1 MAGRRAERVGR
12 QVVQSLA
19 SVVESGVHDPRLVG
33 ITFTSASASD
43 DLRNVKVFYTV
54 FGQDKAVR
62 DAARDGL
69 KAASGF
75 LRRELAHR
83 LSLRYVPALSFAYDT
98 TVYTS
103 ERIDQLLRESPDP
116 RDPQGPEDPE
126 DPQDPQD
133 PEAADNP
140 EDS

>member
-19 SVVESGVHDPRLVG
+19 SVVESGVHDPRLFG

-43 DLRNVKVFYTV
+43 DLRNVRVFYTV
-54 FGQDKAVR
+54 FGEDKAVR

-69 KAASGF
+69 KAATGF

-83 LSLRYVPALSFAYDT
+83 MSLRYVPALSFVYDS

-103 ERIDQLLRESPDP
+103 EHIDRLLRQSPDP
-116 RDPQGPEDPE
+116 GSPQALQDPE
-126 DPQDPQD
+126 DPGD
-133 PEAADNP
+133 P